1 MMEVLKNEEK
11 HKNSHGRSCHLMR
24 LKDVEKEYICNVPL
38 ATEEVYGLIVC
49 P

>member
-1 MMEVLKNEEK
+1 MEVLKNEEK

-24 LKDVEKEYICNVPL
+24 LKDVKKENICNVSL
-38 ATEEVYGLIVC
+38 ATEEMYGVIVIS